1 MEKKENK
8 MHLPTL
14 DDLFTTQE
22 ERDSERL
29 EKVVEISIKDID
41 DFPKHPFKVLVNDEM
56 QSLIESVK
64 EKGVIDPVIVRK
76 KQDGRYEMI
85 SGHRRKK
92 ASEILKI
99 DTIPCLVRDLTDDE
113 ATIIM
118 VDSNL
123 QREKILPSEKAFAYK
138 LKLDAIKHQG
148 ERNDLTSAPME
159 QKLDARDV
167 VAKEVKES
175 REQVRRYIRLTELIP
190 KFLEMV
196 DNECLKQ
203 SPSMAFRPAVEIS
216 YLTKEEQNDLL
227 DIMECY
233 DCTPSLSQAI
243 RLKKLSQDGK
253 LTIDDMEECMK
264 IEEIFTFENLYD
276 SHVKCRKS
284 KQQKGE
290 VIRFEIDLSENIY
303 KLMKEL
309 HSKKY
314 KVGKY
319 KQFIIYEPKK
329 RLIEA
334 LPYRDRVVLMCFC
347 EHSIIPRLDKRLIY
361 DSVACRKNK
370 GTLFGM
376 DRLAYF
382 LKKEYFKENNN
393 KVYYLKCDIR
403 KYFPSINHNILI
415 SNLRKTGF
423 SDDEMWFLEKII
435 KEQPN
440 NNDKGLPLGNQS
452 SQWFALFYL
461 NRIDRLIKEE
471 LKIMLDIWMILF

>member
-22 ERDSERL
+22 ERDSARL

-175 REQVRRYIRLTELIP
+175 REQVRR
-190 KFLEMV
+190 
-196 DNECLKQ
+196 
-203 SPSMAFRPAVEIS
+203 
-216 YLTKEEQNDLL
+216 
-227 DIMECY
+227 
-233 DCTPSLSQAI
+233 
-243 RLKKLSQDGK
+243 
-253 LTIDDMEECMK
+253 
-264 IEEIFTFENLYD
+264 
-276 SHVKCRKS
+276 
-284 KQQKGE
+284 
-290 VIRFEIDLSENIY
+290 
-303 KLMKEL
+303 
-309 HSKKY
+309 
-314 KVGKY
+314 
-319 KQFIIYEPKK
+319 
-329 RLIEA
+329 
-334 LPYRDRVVLMCFC
+334 
-347 EHSIIPRLDKRLIY
+347 
-361 DSVACRKNK
+361 
-370 GTLFGM
+370 
-376 DRLAYF
+376 
-382 LKKEYFKENNN
+382 
-393 KVYYLKCDIR
+393 
-403 KYFPSINHNILI
+403 
-415 SNLRKTGF
+415 
-423 SDDEMWFLEKII
+423 
-435 KEQPN
+435 
-440 NNDKGLPLGNQS
+440 
-452 SQWFALFYL
+452 
-461 NRIDRLIKEE
+461 
-471 LKIMLDIWMILF
+471 

>member
-22 ERDSERL
+22 ERDSARL

-203 SPSMAFRPAVEIS
+203 SPV
-216 YLTKEEQNDLL
+216 
-227 DIMECY
+227 
-233 DCTPSLSQAI
+233 
-243 RLKKLSQDGK
+243 
-253 LTIDDMEECMK
+253 
-264 IEEIFTFENLYD
+264 
-276 SHVKCRKS
+276 
-284 KQQKGE
+284 
-290 VIRFEIDLSENIY
+290 RF
-303 KLMKEL
+303 
-309 HSKKY
+309 
-314 KVGKY
+314 
-319 KQFIIYEPKK
+319 
-329 RLIEA
+329 A
-334 LPYRDRVVLMCFC
+334 
-347 EHSIIPRLDKRLIY
+347 
-361 DSVACRKNK
+361 
-370 GTLFGM
+370 
-376 DRLAYF
+376 
-382 LKKEYFKENNN
+382 
-393 KVYYLKCDIR
+393 
-403 KYFPSINHNILI
+403 
-415 SNLRKTGF
+415 
-423 SDDEMWFLEKII
+423 
-435 KEQPN
+435 
-440 NNDKGLPLGNQS
+440 
-452 SQWFALFYL
+452 
-461 NRIDRLIKEE
+461 
-471 LKIMLDIWMILF
+471 